1 VKDPLVSGLVLVA
14 LDVALWRLMLP
25 RNDTLRLL
33 LRLVIF
39 GLLTALLFGSGLS
52 PLATAPWPES
62 PPRHLAAQFLAIVWW
77 LNGARLLTLT
87 LDLHFRRRDWH
98 RERLFQDV
106 LGAVVF
112 LAAIVASLAF
122 VLGLPV
128 TGLVATSGAL
138 AIVLG
143 MAIQSTLSDVFAGI
157 VLNTTEPYHI
167 GNWISVDG
175 VEGKVLEMNWRATH
189 LLTSQ
194 GNIVIVP
201 NSVAA
206 KAKITNNSRPS
217 SLHGVSI
224 SLEISPE
231 ERPANVL
238 GALERAIAGISTVM
252 KDPPPYA
259 LVKKASSNSIEYQVT
274 AYIDDMSRKTSV
286 NNALYD
292 LCHRHLA
299 AAGIELHPLSVAAP
313 PKRDI
318 ASSRQ
323 RLLSHVELFST
334 LQGEELDALSMR
346 LSRHEYEADQ
356 TVIGSEAVTDYLMIV
371 ESGVLSV
378 AIDGPAGLVESIRLG
393 PGDAIGEAGVLAGLP
408 VQAQITTVT
417 RTVIYRLDKADLT
430 PFLKHRPE
438 IGQQMCR
445 LLSERQESLHKL
457 NPAPDALKDT
467 ERTVFDWLR
476 EGMRKLHELTT

>member
-1 VKDPLVSGLVLVA
+1 VKDPLVSGLVLIA
-14 LDVALWRLMLP
+14 LDVVLWRLVWP

-33 LRLVIF
+33 LRLLIF
-39 GLLTALLFGSGLS
+39 GLFTALLFGSGLS
-52 PLATAPWPES
+52 PFATSPWPES
-62 PPRHLAAQFLAIVWW
+62 PLRHLAAQALGIVWW
-77 LNGARLLTLT
+77 LDGARLLTLT
-87 LDLHFRRRDWH
+87 LDALFQRRDWH

-128 TGLVATSGAL
+128 SGLVATSGAM

-143 MAIQSTLSDVFAGI
+143 LAIQSTLSDVFAGI

-167 GNWISVDG
+167 GNWVSVDG
-175 VEGKVLEMNWRATH
+175 VEGKVMEMNWRATH

-217 SLHGVSI
+217 SLHGVTI
-224 SLEISPE
+224 TLEISPE
-231 ERPANVL
+231 ERPATVL

-252 KDPPPYA
+252 KDPAPFA
-259 LVKKASSNSIEYQVT
+259 LVKGASTNSIQYQVT
-274 AYIDDMSRKTSV
+274 AYIDDMARMTAV

-299 AAGIELHPLSVAAP
+299 AAGIELRPLGVSRLPPRDVAS
-313 PKRDI
+313 R
-318 ASSRQ
+318 RQ
-323 RLLSHVELFST
+323 RLLSQVELFST
-334 LQGEELDALSMR
+334 LQGDELEALSGR
-346 LSRHEYEADQ
+346 LSRHEYEPNQIVVASGD
-356 TVIGSEAVTDYLMIV
+356 VTDYLMIV

-378 AIDGPAGLVESIRLG
+378 SVDEPGGPVESTRLG
-393 PGDAIGEAGVLAGLP
+393 PGDAIGEAGVVAGLP
-408 VQAQITTVT
+408 VLAQITTVT
-417 RTVIYRLDKADLT
+417 RTVIYRLDKTDLT
-430 PFLKHRPE
+430 PFLQNRPE
-438 IGQQMCR
+438 IGQNMCR
-445 LLSERQESLHKL
+445 LLSERQDSIRKL
-457 NPAPDALKDT
+457 GVASEASKDT
-467 ERTVFDWLR
+467 EWSVFEWLR